1 MRGYGDTH
9 ERGRER
15 FDALIAVLPQVSHM
29 PDAAARFAAL
39 RKAANA
45 EESGAELARA
55 IGALPKLSQAA
66 E

>member
-1 MRGYGDTH
+1 M
-9 ERGRER
+9 
-15 FDALIAVLPQVSHM
+15 AVLPQVSHM

-39 RKAANA
+39 RKAAQA
-45 EESGAELARA
+45 EESGAELTRA